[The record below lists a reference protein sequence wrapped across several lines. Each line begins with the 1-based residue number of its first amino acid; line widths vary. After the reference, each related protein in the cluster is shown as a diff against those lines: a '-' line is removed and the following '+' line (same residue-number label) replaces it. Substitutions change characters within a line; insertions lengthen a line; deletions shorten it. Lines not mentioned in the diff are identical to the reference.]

1 MLSFNY
7 QTRQKLSNYD
17 LQYDLIKR
25 CKSGNRKAQYQLY
38 CQYAKGMYNVTYRIV
53 NNEQDA
59 EDVLQNSFVD
69 VFTKLHQYKFD
80 STPGAWIKR
89 IVVNNSIN
97 HLRKNRLKFDELGEN
112 DVVDQ
117 PAVKE
122 KSSLT
127 YDVNRVYNAIESLPE
142 GYRIVLSLYLMEGY
156 DHNEIAKILD
166 ISQNTSKSQYSRAKK
181 KLKQILAENESG
193 KKQQLA

>member
-1 MLSFNY
+1 M
-7 QTRQKLSNYD
+7 SNYD
-17 LQYDLIKR
+17 LQYDLIKK
-25 CKSGNRKAQYQLY
+25 CKSGNRKAQHQLY

-97 HLRKNRLKFDELGEN
+97 HLRKKRLKFDELGDN
-112 DVVDQ
+112 DAVEKDDHIDQ
-117 PAVKE
+117 ATV
-122 KSSLT
+122 S
-127 YDVNRVYNAIESLPE
+127 YDVTRVYRAIEALPE
-142 GYRIVLSLYLMEGY
+142 GYRVVLSLYLMEGY
-156 DHNEIAKILD
+156 DHTEIAKILD

-193 KKQQLA
+193 LKQQMA